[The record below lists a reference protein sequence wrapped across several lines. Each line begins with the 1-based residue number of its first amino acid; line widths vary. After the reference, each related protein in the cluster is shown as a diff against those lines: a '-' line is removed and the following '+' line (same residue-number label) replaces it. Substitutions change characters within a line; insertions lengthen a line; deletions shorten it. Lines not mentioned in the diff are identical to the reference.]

1 MDDLFSIP
9 TKSTEPTPEV
19 IARIDFLRTE
29 LNRHNDLY
37 YLQAQPEISDA
48 EYDVLF
54 RELEGWEKKYP
65 TLLDANSPT
74 QRVGGAPLD
83 GFSQITH
90 AVPMLSIDDVF
101 ELKDSEQ
108 PDAELIAFY
117 QRLQKAL
124 GRENIRVIVEP
135 KIDGAAVSLLYRDGA
150 LIYAATRG
158 DGTTGDDVTQ
168 NVRTIRSVPL
178 QLRQA
183 AENTTPLPRSL
194 EVRGEIF
201 MPNAAFSAMNAERDE
216 QGLAAFANP
225 RNAAAGTLKML
236 DPKIV
241 AQRPLA
247 FLAHGL
253 GLYEGAPL
261 TSEVDF
267 HQLLD
272 QVGIPRNGPIQVADS
287 LEELRAAIAQLEK
300 DRHHLPYGT
309 DGAVV
314 KVWDRAERDILGF
327 TSRAPRWA
335 CAYKFLPEQQETT
348 LLNITIQVGRTGVL
362 TPVAEL
368 EPVLVSGSVV
378 SRATLH
384 NQDEITKKDIRIG
397 SRVLIEKAGEIIP
410 SIVKVLSHAADS
422 IPYNIYDAVAGC
434 CPSCGNPISQEEG
447 FVAWRCTNFLCPA
460 QAVTNMTHFASRK
473 ALDITSLG
481 ESVAQ
486 ALVRDGLCLGP
497 LDLFALSL
505 EQLAEL
511 NLGTPEEPRR
521 FGEKNSA
528 KILSSLQ
535 ASRTKPLHR
544 WIYGMGIR
552 HIGEGASK
560 ELGRLHRDFTA
571 LASSEILQELCNDT
585 RADAKKRNTLLLP
598 YKISGDIA
606 VTAATSIIKFFSSK
620 GGQDVLAKLALY
632 QIDPQSDNYRPLPIA
647 TAKAGPLQGKSF
659 VITGTLSKSRDEFKD
674 LIEQNGGKVSGSVS
688 ASTSYLL
695 CGEGGGSKRDKAAA
709 LGVTVIDETALLQLL
724 ESAHS

>member
-1 MDDLFSIP
+1 MDDLFSISS
-9 TKSTEPTPEV
+9 KSGVPSTEV
-19 IARIDFLRTE
+19 IARVESLRKE
-29 LNRHNDLY
+29 LNHHNDLY

-54 RELEGWEKKYP
+54 RELEELEKKYP
-65 TLLDANSPT
+65 TLQDANSPT
-74 QRVGGAPLD
+74 QRIGGAPLD

-101 ELKDSEQ
+101 ELKDSDQ

-117 QRLQKAL
+117 LRLQKGL
-124 GRENIRVIVEP
+124 GRENIRVTVEP
-135 KIDGAAVSLLYRDGA
+135 KIDGVAVSLLYRDGA

-178 QLRQA
+178 LLRSS
-183 AENTTPLPRSL
+183 AERAMPRNL

-201 MPNAAFSAMNAERDE
+201 MPNEAFSAMNAERDE
-216 QGLAAFANP
+216 QGLPAFANP
-225 RNAAAGTLKML
+225 RNAAAGTLKQL
-236 DPKIV
+236 DPKVV

-247 FLAHGL
+247 YLAHGL
-253 GLYEGAPL
+253 GLYEGSNLA
-261 TSEVDF
+261 SEVEF

-272 QVGIPRNGPIQVADS
+272 QVGIPRNGPIQIADC
-287 LEELRAAIAQLEK
+287 LEELRTAIAKLEK
-300 DRHHLPYGT
+300 DRHDLPYGT

-348 LLNITIQVGRTGVL
+348 LNNITIQVGRTGVL

-378 SRATLH
+378 ARATLH
-384 NQDEITKKDIRIG
+384 NQDEISKKDIRIG

-410 SIVKVLSHAADS
+410 SIVKVLSHAPHS
-422 IPYNIYDAVAGC
+422 VGYHIYDAVAGS

-460 QAVTNMTHFASRK
+460 QAVTNMKHFASRK

-486 ALVRDGLCLGP
+486 ALVRDGLCHGP

-528 KILSSLQ
+528 KILSALND
-535 ASRTKPLHR
+535 SRTKPLHR
-544 WIYGMGIR
+544 WIYAMGIR

-560 ELGRLHRDFTA
+560 ELARLHRNFAA
-571 LASSEILQELCNDT
+571 LATSAILQELCNDT
-585 RADAKKRNTLLLP
+585 KADAKKRNPVLMP
-598 YKISGDIA
+598 YQISGDIA
-606 VTAATSIIKFFSSK
+606 GTAAASIIHFFSSK
-620 GGQDVLAKLALY
+620 GGQDLLEKLAIY
-632 QIDPQSDNYRPLPIA
+632 QLDPQSDNYRPLPVDA
-647 TAKAGPLQGKSF
+647 SQAGPLQGKSF

-709 LGVTVIDETALLQLL
+709 LGVAVIDEAALLSMLG
-724 ESAHS
+724 